1 MTVQKRLRPVLTG
14 FNLFVREEAF
24 SGVLLLAAVLV
35 ALVWANSSNG
45 SSYDALWKTPLNLSV
60 GPYSIAMSLRDWI
73 NDGLMAIF
81 FLVVGLEI
89 KREILVGELS
99 QPRQALFPVM
109 AALGGMLVPAL
120 IFLTMN
126 PTAPARNGWGV
137 PMATDI
143 AFALGVL
150 ALLGKRVPTNLKVF
164 LAAAAIVDDI
174 GAVMVIAIFYSAGLV
189 WGSLLAGFLILLI
202 LLLLNRGG
210 VDTPLPYAL
219 LGIMLWL
226 AFLHSGIHPT
236 VAGVLLA
243 ACIPTGQRI
252 DGTRFVTQ
260 ARQYIDAFSNANK
273 GHILGNKEQQDAL
286 EALETAA
293 EYVSSPLRQL
303 EHAFHPWVVYVIM
316 PVFAL
321 ANAGIHLPNQLFATF
336 TTPVSLGVLLSLVL
350 GKQIG
355 IFGLPWLL
363 SRAGWL
369 HKPRSLAWGQVYGAA
384 WLGGI
389 GFTMSLFITHLAFGE
404 SEVAL
409 FAKLGILAASVLA
422 ALGGSIVLLIASKRN

>member
-24 SGVLLLAAVLV
+24 SGVLLLAAVLI
-35 ALVWANSSNG
+35 ALFWANSSAG
-45 SSYDALWKTPLNLSV
+45 SSYDALWKTPVNISV
-60 GPYSIAMSLRDWI
+60 GPYSIALSLQNWI

-99 QPRQALFPVM
+99 QPRQALFPVA
-109 AALGGMLVPAL
+109 AALGGMLVPAM
-120 IFLTMN
+120 IFILVN
-126 PTAPARNGWGV
+126 PTAPARNGWGI

-150 ALLGKRVPTNLKVF
+150 ALLGKRVPVGLKVF

-174 GAVMVIAIFYSAGLV
+174 GAVLVIAIFYSASLA

-202 LLLLNRGG
+202 LLLLNRSG

-252 DGTRFVTQ
+252 DGTSFVAQ
-260 ARQYIDAFSNANK
+260 ARHYIDAFANANK

-303 EHAFHPWVVYVIM
+303 EHAFHPWVVYLIM
-316 PVFAL
+316 PLFAL
-321 ANAGIHLPNQLFATF
+321 ANAGIHLPSNLFISLA
-336 TTPVSLGVLLSLVL
+336 TPVSLGVLLSLVL

-369 HKPRSLAWGQVYGAA
+369 NKPRGLEWRQIYGAA

-389 GFTMSLFITHLAFGE
+389 GFTMSLFITHLAFGDNE
-404 SEVAL
+404 IARL
-409 FAKLGILAASVLA
+409 AKLGILAASVLA
-422 ALGGSIVLLIASKRN
+422 ALGGSFVLLMAGKRN